1 MTKKTIGLNPLEMYL
16 TKNQELETQAQEESP
31 QEPLPQELQSQSE
44 APQAKGSPT
53 KQRITLHISAA
64 LIDRLKNAVYWEPG
78 LTIAGFAE
86 HAFEEALVTLEKE
99 RGGPYPERR
108 EHRLRGGRPLI

>member
-1 MTKKTIGLNPLEMYL
+1 MKKTIGMNPLEQYL
-16 TKNQELETQAQEESP
+16 SENQESEAIKEPSVTPQAQ
-31 QEPLPQELQSQSE
+31 
-44 APQAKGSPT
+44 GSPT

-86 HAFEEALVTLEKE
+86 YAFDEALKSLEDE
-99 RGGPYPERR
+99 RGEPYPQRK